1 MENDNKQT
9 QPNEQTNDVQYYID
23 QLNEIKSTTISK
35 ATYDKVVGERDTLKK
50 ALFEGTGA
58 PETEKAKRSA
68 DEIRKELFGENM
80 DNLSNLESA
89 KLTLELRDA
98 VLDEEGVDIFM
109 GSGKGFTPDPN
120 DYAIAQKVAD
130 CLTHCVEYADGD
142 SEVFTNELARLTV
155 DVMPNTAAARTNR
168 RR

>member
-1 MENDNKQT
+1 MENENKT
-9 QPNEQTNDVQYYID
+9 QPQEQNNDVQYYID

-58 PETEKAKRSA
+58 PGTEAAKRSA

-80 DNLSNLESA
+80 DSLSNLESA
-89 KLTLELRDA
+89 KLALELREA
-98 VLDEEGVDIFM
+98 VLAEEGKDIFM

-130 CLTHCVEYADGD
+130 CLSHCVEYADGD
-142 SEVFTNELARLTV
+142 TEVFTNELARLTV
-155 DVMPNTAAARTNR
+155 DVMPNTAAARYNR